1 MWKRGIILLSS
12 IATACGTPSEAPAQA
27 PTAPTAAT
35 AVPEPAKAAPAPAET
50 SEALPPPQPDVP
62 EPVSAEAIARF
73 CSESCERNGKLCA
86 EIDVPG
92 CTKNCQQAF
101 GAVRGFCPGRLG
113 AFVECVKQDP
123 LRCKAGAKIRTEN
136 CENESAAITMCLG
149 LYSVPEKNRCV
160 MQCEE
165 FGQCEIVDG
174 VCMATEASCAK
185 LEKCKAK
192 GCKVVDALCEANE

>member
-1 MWKRGIILLSS
+1 MTKRIIVPLLGLLG
-12 IATACGTPSEAPAQA
+12 ACGSPQQPPPA
-27 PTAPTAAT
+27 PTVAHTAHTAPSPT
-35 AVPEPAKAAPAPAET
+35 
-50 SEALPPPQPDVP
+50 P
-62 EPVSAEAIARF
+62 EPVATTEPLSDPPGPKVLSQQEIETF

-136 CENESAAITMCLG
+136 CEDESAAITMCLG
-149 LYSVPEKNRCV
+149 LYSVPEMDRCV